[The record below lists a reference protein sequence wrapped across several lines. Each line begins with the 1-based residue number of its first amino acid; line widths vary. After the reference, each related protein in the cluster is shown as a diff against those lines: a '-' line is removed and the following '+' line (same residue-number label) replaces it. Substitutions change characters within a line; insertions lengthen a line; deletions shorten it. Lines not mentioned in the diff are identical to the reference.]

1 MAIFS
6 QNPFMCTDPFR
17 KMQIWIF
24 FFNRCFYSLKRLFF
38 HNFTKRIFQIH
49 FLQKKK
55 DGKISI
61 FDKNHGLTP
70 LEKCKFCGFLKSMS
84 LQSKKFSFSLSNFTK
99 KFFLHPFCIKTNHA
113 KISIFYK
120 NHGLTPLEKC
130 KFGGS
135 FKSFSFQSFN
145 NHFFTLSILHKNK
158 EWKNLNF

>member
-1 MAIFS
+1 MFLQSKKAL
-6 QNPFMCTDPFR
+6 
-17 KMQIWIF
+17 
-24 FFNRCFYSLKRLFF
+24 FY
-38 HNFTKRIFQIH
+38 NFTKRIFQIH
-49 FLQKKK
+49 FLQKK

-99 KFFLHPFCIKTNHA
+99 KIFLDPFCIKKNHA

-135 FKSFSFQSFN
+135 FKSFSWKHKSFSFLHQSLF
-145 NHFFTLSILHKNK
+145 HDPYCIKTIVGETSI
-158 EWKNLNF
+158 F

>member
-6 QNPFMCTDPFR
+6 QNPCMCTDPLR
-17 KMQIWIF
+17 KMQIWIIF
-24 FFNRCFYSLKRLFF
+24 FFKSMFLQSKKALFLQLYQ
-38 HNFTKRIFQIH
+38 TH
-49 FLQKKK
+49 FLDPFSTKK

-84 LQSKKFSFSLSNFTK
+84 LQSKKFSFSLSNFIK
-99 KFFLHPFCIKTNHA
+99 NFFLDPFCIKKNHA

-130 KFGGS
+130 KFGDS
-135 FKSFSFQSFN
+135 FKSFSFQSFT
-145 NHFFTLSILHKNK
+145 NHFFTIHIA
-158 EWKNLNF
+158 